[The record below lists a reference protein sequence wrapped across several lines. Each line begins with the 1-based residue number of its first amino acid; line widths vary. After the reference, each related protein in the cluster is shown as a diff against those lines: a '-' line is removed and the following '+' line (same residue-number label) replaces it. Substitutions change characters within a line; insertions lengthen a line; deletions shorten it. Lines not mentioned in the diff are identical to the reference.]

1 MCFLITETREGD
13 NEEAE
18 ELTQPK
24 IKLAMWV
31 CIQYN
36 LFTFLIYVHVHNKLY
51 NVVEY
56 QCLLQMNLIALI

>member
-1 MCFLITETREGD
+1 MFMMCFLITETREGD

-36 LFTFLIYVHVHNKLY
+36 LFTFLIHVHVHNKL
-51 NVVEY
+51 
-56 QCLLQMNLIALI
+56 

>member
-1 MCFLITETREGD
+1 VFLITETREGD

-31 CIQYN
+31 CIQYS